1 MTAYI
6 YLGGMINPDG
16 IEETPGE
23 DDLIIA
29 ADSGYENAK
38 KLGVTP
44 AVALGDFDS
53 YDETLIPS
61 EVKKIPF
68 PPKKDFTDSQLA
80 VEYAIEEGCTRIY
93 LVGGISGRLD
103 HTLSNLAILE
113 NLWEKRIRCIMT
125 DGFNRVRFLRND
137 SEILPRSPHFHYF
150 GLIAAD
156 EKLRG
161 VEIDGC
167 KYPLKNAT
175 LLRKN
180 QFAVSNEIE
189 SNCAFISVR
198 RGGLWI
204 VESN

>member
-6 YLGGMINPDG
+6 YLGGAIRPEG
-16 IEETPGE
+16 IEETPGK

-38 KLGVTP
+38 RLGISPT
-44 AVALGDFDS
+44 VALGDFDS
-53 YDETLIPS
+53 YDEDLIPS

-80 VEYAIEEGCTRIY
+80 VEYAIEQSCTRIY
-93 LVGGISGRLD
+93 LIGGMSGRLD

-113 NLWEKRIRCIMT
+113 NLWERRIRCIMT
-125 DGFNRVRFLRND
+125 DGFNRVRFLKND
-137 SEILPRSPHFHYF
+137 SEILPRSPHFRYF
-150 GLIAAD
+150 GLLAAD
-156 EKLRG
+156 ERLRG

-167 KYPLKNAT
+167 KYPLKGAT
-175 LLRKN
+175 LSRKN

-189 SNCAFISVR
+189 GNCAFISVR

>member
-6 YLGGMINPDG
+6 YLGGTIRPEG
-16 IEETPGE
+16 IEETPDKE
-23 DDLIIA
+23 ALIIA
-29 ADSGYENAK
+29 ADSGYENAL
-38 KLGVTP
+38 KLGISP

-53 YDETLIPS
+53 YDESLIPS
-61 EVKKIPF
+61 NVKKIPF

-80 VEYAIEEGCTRIY
+80 VEYAVEQGCTRIY
-93 LVGGISGRLD
+93 LIGGISGRLD

-113 NLWEKRIRCIMT
+113 NLWDRRIRAVMT
-125 DGFNRVRFLRND
+125 DGYNRVRFLRND
-137 SEILPRSPHFHYF
+137 SEILPRSPHFRYF
-150 GLIAAD
+150 GLLAAD

-167 KYPLKNAT
+167 KYPIKNAT

-189 SNCAFISVR
+189 GNCAFISVR

>member
-6 YLGGMINPDG
+6 YLGGTIRPEG
-16 IEETPGE
+16 IEETPDKE
-23 DDLIIA
+23 DLIIA
-29 ADSGYENAK
+29 ADSGYENAL
-38 KLGVTP
+38 KLGISP

-53 YDETLIPS
+53 YDESLIPS
-61 EVKKIPF
+61 NVKKIPF

-80 VEYAIEEGCTRIY
+80 VEYAVEQGCTRIY
-93 LVGGISGRLD
+93 LIGGISGRLD

-113 NLWEKRIRCIMT
+113 NLWDRRIRAVMT
-125 DGFNRVRFLRND
+125 DGYNRVRFLRND
-137 SEILPRSPHFHYF
+137 SEILPRSPHFRYF
-150 GLIAAD
+150 GLLAAD

-167 KYPLKNAT
+167 KYPIKNAT

-189 SNCAFISVR
+189 GYCAFISVR